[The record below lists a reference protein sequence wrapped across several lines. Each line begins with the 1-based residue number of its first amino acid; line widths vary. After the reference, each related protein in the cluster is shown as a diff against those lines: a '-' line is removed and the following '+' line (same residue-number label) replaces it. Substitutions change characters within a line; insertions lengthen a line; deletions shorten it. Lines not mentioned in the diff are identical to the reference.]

1 MDDHPFIG
9 YMYAEKFKNGD
20 SADIM
25 AKFKDTKAIII
36 DLRCYPGGFM
46 PFELTGGYFI
56 PDKFQFVEFTKPVH
70 HIPGYYLK
78 LGIDHYYRKIGIKFK
93 GNKDYYKGMVVVLV
107 NEWTQSSAEYQT
119 MAFQATPNCVV
130 VGSQTAGADGNVS
143 SLPLPRNIMTW
154 FSAVG
159 VFYPD
164 GTNTQ
169 RVGIRIDHYVEPTI
183 EGIRQGRDEVLEKA
197 LEIIETATILNKDN

>member
-1 MDDHPFIG
+1 MDDPSIG
-9 YMYAEKFKNGD
+9 YMYSEKFKNGD
-20 SADIM
+20 SAAIM

-46 PFELTGGYFI
+46 PFELTGRYFI
-56 PDKFQFVEFTKPVH
+56 PDKFQFVDFTTPVH
-70 HIPGYYLK
+70 HIPGYYQK
-78 LGIDHYYRKIGIKFK
+78 LGIERELRKYGIKFK
-93 GNKDYYKGMVVVLV
+93 GNKNYYKGMVVVLV

-143 SLPLPRNIMTW
+143 SLPLPRNIRTL
-154 FSAVG
+154 FSGLG

-164 GTNTQ
+164 GTNAQ
-169 RVGIRIDHYVEPTI
+169 RAGVRIDHYVEPTI

-197 LEIIETATILNKDN
+197 LEIINTGR